1 MCLVLSFRNQFVSE
15 YLSESPVVSFRL
27 PYRRRNVR
35 LASRA
40 LVRLMVAA
48 APAKDKARVAKEA
61 AENPEQLLQFATSN
75 VYQLK
80 YVHAQAPFSGAAG
93 MTQLSKP
100 PLILFFFF
108 RVCVC

>member
-1 MCLVLSFRNQFVSE
+1 MCIVVACRNQFVSE

-40 LVRLMVAA
+40 LVRLMTAA

-61 AENPEQLLQFATSN
+61 ADNPEQLLQFATSN

-80 YVHAQAPFSGAAG
+80 YVDAHARFSDLLACGCG
-93 MTQLSKP
+93 
-100 PLILFFFF
+100 
-108 RVCVC
+108 